1 MTQSPDLKEVF
12 EETVEAFEE
21 ALRKLG
27 KVNVLIAGRTGVGKS
42 TLINSIFHGNMAVTG
57 QGKPVTQ
64 TTRLISKEGIPLSIW
79 DTRGLE
85 MSDFKTTH
93 DELMELVEKCAKKTE
108 AQDHIHAAWLCVHE
122 DGRRVESA
130 EVELCR
136 ALAQR
141 MPVLGVITKARRD
154 DGFRAEVQQLL
165 PDARQVVRVRA
176 IAEQFDDG
184 DYSLP
189 PMGLVELVE
198 CTHEVLP
205 EGARRAFA
213 AAQKVSLSYKRRQAR
228 AIIAG
233 ASVTAAAACAVPIP
247 FSNVAVLVPTQVAML
262 ASISGIFGLE
272 ISMTTLSA
280 LVGASGTATLNRYL
294 AASLLKLIP
303 GAGSVAGSVIGAAT
317 AGILTTTLGEIYIA
331 TLVAVFTKTGGET
344 PDIDSV
350 HQEFTIQLA
359 EAISDDSIFKKLEPT
374 VRKLLK
380 NVRDRL
386 PGG

>member
-12 EETVEAFEE
+12 DEAFEE

-85 MSDFKTTH
+85 MSDFKKTL
-93 DELMELVEKCAKKTE
+93 DELMELVEKRAQETE

-122 DGRRVESA
+122 DGRRVERA
-130 EVELCR
+130 EEELCR
-136 ALAQR
+136 VLAQR
-141 MPVLGVITKARRD
+141 MPVLGVITKARTD
-154 DGFRAEVQQLL
+154 DGFRAKVQQLL

-176 IAEQFDDG
+176 IAEQFDHEDF
-184 DYSLP
+184 SLP

-205 EGARRAFA
+205 EGARHAFA
-213 AAQKVSLSYKRRQAR
+213 AAQKVSLRYKRRQAR
-228 AIIAG
+228 AIVSG
-233 ASVTAAAACAVPIP
+233 AAVAAAAACAVPIP
-247 FSNVAVLVPTQVAML
+247 FSNVAVLVPTQIAML

-272 ISMTTLSA
+272 ISMASLGA
-280 LVGASGTATLNRYL
+280 LVGASGTAAINRYI
-294 AASLLKLIP
+294 ATSLLKLVP
-303 GAGSVAGSVIGAAT
+303 GAGSIVGSVIGAAT

-331 TLVAVFTKTGGET
+331 TLVAVFTRTGGET

-350 HQEFTIQLA
+350 HQEFTNQLA
-359 EAISDDSIFKKLEPT
+359 KTQLAKTNSDGSIGEKLK
-374 VRKLLK
+374 KLLK
-380 NVRDRL
+380 NVGDRL
-386 PGG
+386 PGR

>member
-12 EETVEAFEE
+12 DAAFEE

-85 MSDFKTTH
+85 MSDFKKTL
-93 DELMELVEKCAKKTE
+93 DELMELVEKRAKETE

-122 DGRRVESA
+122 DGRRVEPA
-130 EVELCR
+130 EMELCR
-136 ALAQR
+136 ALAQH
-141 MPVLGVITKARRD
+141 MPVLGVITKARSD
-154 DGFRAEVQQLL
+154 GGFRAEVQRLL
-165 PDARQVVRVRA
+165 PDASQVVRVRA
-176 IAEQFDDG
+176 IAEQFDHG
-184 DYSLP
+184 DFSLP
-189 PMGLVELVE
+189 PMGLAELVE

-233 ASVTAAAACAVPIP
+233 ASVAAAAACAVPIP
-247 FSNVAVLVPTQVAML
+247 FSNIAVLVPTQVAML

-272 ISMTTLSA
+272 ISMATLST
-280 LVGASGTATLNRYL
+280 LVGVSGTAAIHRYL
-294 AASLLKLIP
+294 AANLLKLVP
-303 GAGSVAGSVIGAAT
+303 GVGSVIGTTISAAT

-331 TLVAVFTKTGGET
+331 TLITVFTRTDGET

-350 HQEFTIQLA
+350 HQEFAIQLA
-359 EAISDDSIFKKLEPT
+359 EATSDRSFFKKLKRT
-374 VRKLLK
+374 IRNLSK
-380 NVRDRL
+380 NVQNRL
-386 PGG
+386 PGR

>member
-12 EETVEAFEE
+12 DTAFEE
-21 ALRKLG
+21 ALHKLG

-42 TLINSIFHGNMAVTG
+42 TLINSIFHGRMAATG

-64 TTRLISKEGIPLSIW
+64 TTRRISKEGIPLSIW

-85 MSDFKTTH
+85 MSDFKKTL
-93 DELMELVEKCAKKTE
+93 DELMGLVEQRAKETE
-108 AQDHIHAAWLCVHE
+108 AQDHIHATWLCVHE

-130 EVELCR
+130 ETELCR
-136 ALAQR
+136 ALAQH

-154 DGFRAEVQQLL
+154 DGFRDEVQRLL
-165 PDARQVVRVRA
+165 PEARQVVRVRA
-176 IAEQFDDG
+176 IAEQFDDSRA
-184 DYSLP
+184 SLS

-205 EGARRAFA
+205 EGTRRAFA
-213 AAQKVSLSYKRRQAR
+213 AAQKVSLRHKRRQAR
-228 AIIAG
+228 VIVSSTAVA
-233 ASVTAAAACAVPIP
+233 AAAACAVPIP
-247 FSNVAVLVPTQVAML
+247 FANVAVLVPTQITML

-272 ISMTTLSA
+272 LSMASLGA
-280 LVGASGTATLNRYL
+280 LVGASGTAAINRYI
-294 AASLLKLIP
+294 ATNLLKLIP

-331 TLVAVFTKTGGET
+331 TLVAVFTRTGGET

-350 HQEFTIQLA
+350 HQEFAIQLA
-359 EAISDDSIFKKLEPT
+359 EASSGGSFLKKIEST
-374 VRKLLK
+374 VSRLLK
-380 NVRDRL
+380 NIRH
-386 PGG
+386 